1 MKHKKPLKRWWVLGF
16 IGLML
21 ITRGWFVGLVLLTLA
36 VYKIIKYFNEPQR
49 KLDQIMEQDAA
60 NSRCTLPEDLVTRSV
75 IEKIYLKYQQ
85 TCTSF
90 PELRYEYDELLT
102 SMWMKLSASR
112 DTYELRSTA
121 KYVLNNWPV
130 PADESSKILESSM
143 ERTQKAANRMRRAQA
158 EAHRIMV

>member
-49 KLDQIMEQDAA
+49 KLDQIMEQD
-60 NSRCTLPEDLVTRSV
+60 
-75 IEKIYLKYQQ
+75 
-85 TCTSF
+85 
-90 PELRYEYDELLT
+90 ELRYEYDELLT